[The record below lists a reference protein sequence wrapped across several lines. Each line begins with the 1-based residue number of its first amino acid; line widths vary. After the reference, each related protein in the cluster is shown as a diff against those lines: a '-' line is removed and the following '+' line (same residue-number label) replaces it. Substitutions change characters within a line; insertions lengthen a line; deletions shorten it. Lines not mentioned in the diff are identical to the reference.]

1 MRTMKP
7 LQLQQAKEQFC
18 SVADK
23 AANGKPQLVTKHGR
37 PHVWIVGADEWQK
50 TKPKKRTLLEALR
63 SCPVPSDDLDLRR
76 SDDYPRKIKL

>member
-1 MRTMKP
+1 MCTMKP

-23 AANGKPQLVTKHGR
+23 AASGKPQLVTKHGR

-63 SCPVPSDDLDLRR
+63 SCPVDLTELDLTR
-76 SDDYPRKIKL
+76 SKDYPRNISL